1 VADMTETGLLRPGHY
16 LFDPEGR
23 LCHAAVFPD
32 GAPGTDTTT
41 VAGEHTAFDLSASL
55 SSPSLLPDLH
65 TLVQAVAQETDAQP
79 RSVHLTDDLV
89 ATAYPVMWQQGK
101 LVAVVVSPAAVS
113 QPYYHPALAVL
124 NISRSIHAGHT
135 MTAIFETVAREAGK
149 LLSFDRLS
157 ITLFRPD
164 TNEVEIYAL
173 HDDGTSSVQA
183 GSVVPGDNTVTAW
196 VVRHGQPVVTP
207 DIRQETR
214 FMTYQDWT
222 AQGYR
227 STLCYPLIVGG
238 NVIGTLN
245 FTSRTVNAYSDD
257 TLRLV
262 APLAEQVAIA
272 ISNARMQQ
280 RLRQESRRL
289 RRIVEVANQV
299 KHHLGLEGYLSVS
312 EILRWMCEVACDLG
326 WERALFC
333 LRDPA
338 AASADDSFI
347 AAFAGAF
354 TEGQQIELD
363 VLKSQRTR
371 VGGFSTT
378 PGARLSGVHRRI
390 GDHSFLLGRQ
400 AESPLRMWHSGPIV
414 VVPLALEGK
423 LFGTFSA
430 DRLGAPPSPE
440 EVEILEL
447 LTDHATV
454 VLHNSRLIAQLREQL
469 AETQRLR
476 EQEREYHL
484 QMRQTERLRALGELA
499 SGVAHNFNN
508 ALTIIQGRIGL
519 LKARATDE
527 TTLHS
532 LDIMH
537 KVTHDAANI
546 VKRIQNFAR
555 VREGDSD
562 FERLDLSQLVQ
573 ETIEATQPRWTNRSG
588 KSSIHVTCQAPLPVF
603 ILGNPTELREVVTN
617 LLFNAL
623 DAMPTGGEIII
634 NVYQQ
639 GDVAKLVVRDTGTG
653 MSEEVKKRIFDPFF
667 TTKGKQGTG
676 LGLSVSH
683 NIVSR
688 HRGRIE
694 VESEPGRGTTFF
706 LTFPLAPVSLTQTL
720 MTAPPLPALPSQR
733 LRILVVDDEPPV
745 AETIAEMIKLL
756 GHEVQVE
763 TAPRQA
769 LQRLRLEAFD
779 ALFTDL
785 GMPDLNGWQF
795 IAEVRAL
802 NLNLP
807 ITLVTGWADRITPG
821 ELQARR
827 VRLIGKPVDIGI
839 IEHTLREIVSELR
852 TTLH

>member
-1 VADMTETGLLRPGHY
+1 MTETGPSKPGHY
-16 LFDPEGR
+16 LFDLEGR
-23 LCHAAVFPD
+23 LCHAAVSSDPLQS
-32 GAPGTDTTT
+32 TDHT
-41 VAGEHTAFDLSASL
+41 VAEEQTDFDLSASL
-55 SSPSLLPDLH
+55 ASPSLPPALRVL
-65 TLVQAVAQETDAQP
+65 LQAVAQGQEVLP
-79 RSVHLTDDLV
+79 GSVYLADDLV
-89 ATAYPVMWQQGK
+89 ATAYPVTWQQAK

-113 QPYYHPALAVL
+113 QPHYHPALAVL

-183 GSVVPGDNTVTAW
+183 GRVVPGDNTVTAW
-196 VVRHGQPVVTP
+196 VVRHGQPIVTP
-207 DIRQETR
+207 DIRQEMR
-214 FMTYQDWT
+214 FVTYQDWT

-227 STLCYPLIVGG
+227 STLCHPLTLEG

-245 FTSRTVNAYSDD
+245 FTSRTVNAYGDD
-257 TLRLV
+257 TIRLV
-262 APLAEQVAIA
+262 TPLAEQVAIA
-272 ISNARMQQ
+272 ISNAQMRQ
-280 RLRQESRRL
+280 RLLQESRRL

-338 AASADDSFI
+338 AASTNDSFI

-354 TEGQQIELD
+354 TEGQHIELD
-363 VLKSQRTR
+363 VLKAQRTR

-390 GDHSFLLGRQ
+390 GDHSFLLGRHT
-400 AESPLRMWHSGPIV
+400 ESPLRMWHSGPII

-423 LFGTFSA
+423 LFGTFSV
-430 DRLGAPPSPE
+430 DRPGAPPSKE
-440 EVEILEL
+440 EVETLEL
-447 LTDHATV
+447 LTDYATV

-469 AETQRLR
+469 AETERLR

-519 LKARATDE
+519 LRARSNDE
-527 TTLHS
+527 TTLRS

-537 KVTHDAANI
+537 KVTQDAANI
-546 VKRIQNFAR
+546 VRRIQNFAR

-573 ETIEATQPRWTNRSG
+573 ETVEATQPRWTNRSG
-588 KSSIHVTCQAPLPVF
+588 KSSIHVTCQAPLPVP
-603 ILGNPTELREVVTN
+603 ILGNSTELREVITN

-623 DAMPTGGEIII
+623 DALPTGGEIII

-639 GDVAKLVVRDTGTG
+639 EDMAKLVVRDTGTG
-653 MSEEVKKRIFDPFF
+653 MSEEVKKRIFDPFY
-667 TTKGKQGTG
+667 TTKGGQGTG

-688 HRGRIE
+688 HKGRIE
-694 VESEPGRGTTFF
+694 VESEPGRGTAFF
-706 LTFPLAPVSLTQTL
+706 LTFPLAPVSLSQTL
-720 MTAPPLPALPSQR
+720 MTAPPLPALPAQR

-745 AETIAEMIKLL
+745 AETIGELIRFL
-756 GHEVQVE
+756 GHEAQIE
-763 TAPRQA
+763 NDPRRA
-769 LQRLRLEAFD
+769 LQRLRLEVFD

-785 GMPDLNGWQF
+785 GMPDMNGWQL

-807 ITLVTGWADRITPG
+807 ITLVTGWADRIAPG
-821 ELQARR
+821 ELQAQR
-827 VRLIGKPVDIGI
+827 VRLIGKPVDVGI
-839 IEHTLREIVSELR
+839 IERTLGEIVSELR